1 VRAGGRKRVRGA
13 ELVVH
18 RGAMCF
24 STGEGWSVK
33 GVRVR
38 MRR

>member
-13 ELVVH
+13 EQVVH

-24 STGEGWSVK
+24 RKGED
-33 GVRVR
+33 GV
-38 MRR
+38 